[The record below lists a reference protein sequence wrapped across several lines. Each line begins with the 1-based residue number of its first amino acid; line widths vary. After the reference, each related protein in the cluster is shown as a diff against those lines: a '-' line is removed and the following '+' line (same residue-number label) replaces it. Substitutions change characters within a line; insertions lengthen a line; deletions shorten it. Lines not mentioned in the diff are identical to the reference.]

1 MKLQRKIKRNI
12 ERILAGAALAA
23 MLATPAF
30 ALPQNPNVVVG
41 NGQII
46 VDNGAGGI
54 MNIAV
59 GANGVIDW
67 SSFSIA
73 SGESVNFNFSD
84 TLAVLNRVT
93 GTDMSVLNGAL
104 NSTGNGSI
112 FLVNPNGVLVG
123 QGATINANNL
133 VLSTLDVDNAHFM
146 NWANKTGD
154 TLSFDK
160 GSQAGSA
167 KAITVESG
175 INGVNESL
183 ILIGGSVSIAPNISI
198 ESTGGN
204 IFVAAADKA
213 VLHKNGGMDITATPN
228 NSITLD
234 NANILNPSGDVFLL
248 GGKVEM
254 INATGTNGKIEGRQV
269 WIGAGSKV
277 GITAADEG
285 AWYYFSP
292 YFKSG
297 QGNTVTVGQG
307 ATLIGHD
314 ESGILAN
321 AITNAGRIESPFS
334 LDAYDERANDGRI
347 LAISGNN
354 KIINKGTISF
364 TLTGYEEGHDSVLD
378 IAGGSFDN
386 TDGTIEISGTR
397 GDGSTDGVVFIYA
410 KNGVKGVDL
419 ADNRIKVLT
428 GDLTDPNIPSNP
440 DIDEILNGGGSFEAK
455 QEQII
460 AVVKD
465 INQLPSGEQGLVIT
479 GVMGSIAGNTDLSM
493 IERNRLL
500 NSVVN
505 TYEGTAAGKKEADN
519 QTSVNQSGTTGD
531 ANNSG
536 SMPAFVIGESENP
549 IIIEQQ

>member
-12 ERILAGAALAA
+12 ERILAGTALAA

-54 MNIAV
+54 MNITV

-104 NSTGNGSI
+104 NGTGNGSI

-183 ILIGGSVSIAPNISI
+183 ILIGESVSIAPNISI

-213 VLHKNGGMDITATPN
+213 VLHKNGGMNINATPN

-234 NANILNPSGDVFLL
+234 NANILNPNGDIFLL

-292 YFKSG
+292 YFKSV
-297 QGNTVTVGQG
+297 QGNTVTVEQG

-321 AITNAGRIESPFS
+321 AVTNAGRIESPFS

-397 GDGSTDGVVFIYA
+397 ADGSTDGVVAIFA
-410 KNGVKGVDL
+410 TDTVKGIDL
-419 ADNRIKVLT
+419 ADKRFKVFI
-428 GDLTDPNIPSNP
+428 GNPTDPSNPSNP

-465 INQLPSGEQGLVIT
+465 INQLTSGEQGSVIA

-519 QTSVNQSGTTGD
+519 QTSVNQAGTTGD
-531 ANNSG
+531 TNSSG
-536 SMPAFVIGESENP
+536 SMPAFVVVESENP